1 MAKKKQEFSYRNLL
15 TSKYVLIGGGII
27 LILISIS
34 FGKELLRRYKINQ
47 EIAELQTEVDTLEER
62 NAELAEVIQYLNS
75 SAWQEKEART
85 KLNLQEPGETVVI
98 TPYQNTNKQ
107 ASETIIVSQ
116 PQPKVSNPRKWANY
130 FIN

>member
-1 MAKKKQEFSYRNLL
+1 MKKKKQEFSYKNIL
-15 TSKYVLIGGGII
+15 TSKYVLVVGLII
-27 LILISIS
+27 LVFISVS
-34 FGKELLRRYKINQ
+34 FTKELLRRYKINQ
-47 EIAELQTEVDTLEER
+47 EISDLQTEVETLEER

-85 KLNLQEPGETVVI
+85 KLNLQEEGETVVI
-98 TPYQNTNKQ
+98 TPYQNNNKQ

>member
-1 MAKKKQEFSYRNLL
+1 MKKKEEFSYRNIL
-15 TSKYVLIGGGII
+15 TSKYVLVAGLVI
-27 LILISIS
+27 LVLISIS
-34 FGKELLRRYKINQ
+34 FTKELLRRYKINQ
-47 EIAELQTEVDTLEER
+47 EISELQTEVQTLEER

-75 SAWQEKEART
+75 TAWQEKEART
-85 KLNLQEPGETVVI
+85 KLNLQEKGETVVI

-116 PQPKVSNPRKWANY
+116 PEPKVSNPRKWVNY